1 MADDNFLHRWSRR
14 KHEAARSVTAPSE
27 TQPAASAPAVATP
40 AVASPALVAAAP
52 PPVEAQPLPPVE
64 SLSLASDFKPFLAEK
79 VDEAVKR
86 AALRKLFADPHFNV
100 MDGLDTYIDDY
111 SKPDPLPEGLL
122 DKLANVYRTLDETDA
137 AAEPA
142 PTETTVAAATPS
154 AEPATEPIDPVNDQ
168 GETTNER
175 RG

>member
-14 KHEAARSVTAPSE
+14 KHASARTVTAPAE
-27 TQPAASAPAVATP
+27 PQPVAAPAVVAPASVVPTP
-40 AVASPALVAAAP
+40 T
-52 PPVEAQPLPPVE
+52 PVEAQPLPPVE
-64 SLSLASDFKPFLAEK
+64 SLSLASDFRPFLAEK

-86 AALRKLFADPHFNV
+86 AALRKLFTDPHFNV

-111 SKPDPLPEGLL
+111 SKADPLPEGLL
-122 DKLANVYRTLDETDA
+122 DKLANVYRTLDDKDT

-142 PTETTVAAATPS
+142 PADTTVATAQPP
-154 AEPATEPIDPVNDQ
+154 AEPATGPTDPINDQ
-168 GETTNER
+168 GDTTDER